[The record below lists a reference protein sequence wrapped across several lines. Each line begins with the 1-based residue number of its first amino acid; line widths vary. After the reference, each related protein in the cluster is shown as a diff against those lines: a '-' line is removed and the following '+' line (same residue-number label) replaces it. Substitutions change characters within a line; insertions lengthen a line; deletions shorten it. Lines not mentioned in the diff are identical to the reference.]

1 LIKSKLKIMKK
12 YSFLII
18 GSFLA
23 FAANAQFKNQET
35 KQFQVKGSCANAKEL
50 IEKAGNQ
57 PRISKVDFDTITQ
70 TASISYNK
78 SKTNS
83 NEILKNIALA
93 GFDNAEYMAPDEA
106 YAKLEKDCQY
116 SRDKK
121 MVMNHQEMDHPN
133 HNQTE
138 TSQQKNQLSHVF
150 DAYFSLKDA
159 FVKANESEISKQIT
173 VFSKSI
179 STVEMGKLS
188 HESHMVW
195 MEVLNDLE
203 ATSKQ
208 LSQEKNIEKQR
219 TTFAKL
225 SQPMFKLAQ
234 KANLGYTLYYQN
246 CPMFNGGSNWL
257 SKDSD
262 IKNPFYGNMMLT
274 CGSTVDKL

>member
-1 LIKSKLKIMKK
+1 MKK

-57 PRISKVDFDTITQ
+57 SRISKVDFDT
-70 TASISYNK
+70 TAQIATISYNK
-78 SKTNS
+78 AKTNS

-106 YAKLEKDCQY
+106 YAKLGKDCQY

-121 MVMNHQEMDHPN
+121 MTMNQQEMDHSN

-138 TSQQKNQLSHVF
+138 NSQQQNQLSQVF

-173 VFSKSI
+173 AFSKSI

-188 HESHMVW
+188 HESHTIW
-195 MEVLNDLE
+195 MEVLKDLE
-203 ATSKQ
+203 STSKQ
-208 LSQEKNIEKQR
+208 LVQEKNIEKQR

-225 SQPMFKLAQ
+225 SVPMHKLAQ
-234 KANLGYTLYYQN
+234 KANLGYTVYYQN
-246 CPMFNGGSNWL
+246 CPMYNGGSNWL

-274 CGSTVDKL
+274 CGSTIETLK

>member
-1 LIKSKLKIMKK
+1 MKK
-12 YSFLII
+12 YSFLVI

-23 FAANAQFKNQET
+23 FTANAQFKNQET
-35 KQFQVKGSCANAKEL
+35 KQFQVKGNCVNAKEL

-57 PRISKVDFDTITQ
+57 PRISKVDFDASTQIALIT
-70 TASISYNK
+70 YNK
-78 SKTNS
+78 AKTNS
-83 NEILKNIALA
+83 NEILKKVALA

-121 MVMNHQEMDHPN
+121 MTMNHKEMN
-133 HNQTE
+133 HSNHTSNE
-138 TSQQKNQLSHVF
+138 SSQQQNQLSLVF

-159 FVKANESEISKQIT
+159 FVKTNESEISKQIT
-173 VFSKSI
+173 AFTKSI
-179 STVEMGKLS
+179 SVVEMGKLS

-203 ATSKQ
+203 TTSKL

-219 TTFAKL
+219 IIFAKL
-225 SQPMFKLAQ
+225 SQPMYKLAQ
-234 KANLGYTLYYQN
+234 KANLGYTVYYQN
-246 CPMFNGGSNWL
+246 CPMFDGGSNWL
-257 SKDSD
+257 SKESA

-274 CGSTVDKL
+274 CGSTVETLK

>member
-1 LIKSKLKIMKK
+1 MIKSKSNIMKK
-12 YSFLII
+12 YSFLVI

-23 FAANAQFKNQET
+23 FTTNAQFKNQET
-35 KQFQVKGSCANAKEL
+35 KQFQVKGNCTNAKQL

-57 PRISKVDFDTITQ
+57 PRISKVDFDATTQ
-70 TASISYNK
+70 IATISYNK
-78 SKTNS
+78 VKTNS
-83 NEILKNIALA
+83 NEILKNIAIA

-106 YAKLEKDCQY
+106 YAKLGKDCQY
-116 SRDKK
+116 TRDKK
-121 MVMNHQEMDHPN
+121 MTMNHQEMDHST
-133 HNQTE
+133 HNQTK
-138 TSQQKNQLSHVF
+138 TSQQHNQLSQVF
-150 DAYFSLKDA
+150 DAYFLLKDA
-159 FVKANESEISKQIT
+159 FVKANENEISKQIT
-173 VFSKSI
+173 AFSKSI

-195 MEVLNDLE
+195 MEVLKDLE
-203 ATSKQ
+203 TTSKQ

>member
-1 LIKSKLKIMKK
+1 MKK

-57 PRISKVDFDTITQ
+57 PRISKVDFDTTTQ

-78 SKTNS
+78 AKTNS

-121 MVMNHQEMDHPN
+121 MLMNHQEMDHST

-138 TSQQKNQLSHVF
+138 ASQQKNQLSQVF
-150 DAYFSLKDA
+150 DTYFSLKDA
-159 FVKANESEISKQIT
+159 FVKANESE
-173 VFSKSI
+173 
-179 STVEMGKLS
+179 LS

-208 LSQEKNIEKQR
+208 LVQEKNIDKQR
-219 TTFAKL
+219 STFAKL
-225 SQPMFKLAQ
+225 SQSMYKLAQ
-234 KANLGYTLYYQN
+234 KANLGYTVYYQN

-257 SKDSD
+257 SKDSA

-274 CGSTVDKL
+274 CGSTVETLK

>member
-1 LIKSKLKIMKK
+1 MKK
-12 YSFLII
+12 CSFLVI

-35 KQFQVKGSCANAKEL
+35 KQFEVKGNCANAKEL

-57 PRISKVDFDTITQ
+57 PRISKVDFDATTQ
-70 TASISYNK
+70 IASISYNK
-78 SKTNS
+78 AKTNS

-93 GFDNAEYMAPDEA
+93 GFDNAEYMAPDVA

-121 MVMNHQEMDHPN
+121 IVMNYQEMNHSN

-138 TSQQKNQLSHVF
+138 TSQQKNQLSQVF
-150 DAYFSLKDA
+150 DVYFSLKDA
-159 FVKANESEISKQIT
+159 FVKVNESETSKQIT
-173 VFSKSI
+173 AFNKSI
-179 STVEMGKLS
+179 SVVEMGKLS

-203 ATSKQ
+203 TTSKQ

-219 TTFAKL
+219 IIFAKL
-225 SQPMFKLAQ
+225 SQPMYKLAQ
-234 KANLGYTLYYQN
+234 KANLGYTVYYQN
-246 CPMFNGGSNWL
+246 CPMFNGSSNWL
-257 SKDSD
+257 SKESD

-274 CGSTVDKL
+274 CGSTVETLK

>member
-1 LIKSKLKIMKK
+1 MKK
-12 YSFLII
+12 YSFLVI

-23 FAANAQFKNQET
+23 FAVNAQFKNQET
-35 KQFQVKGSCANAKEL
+35 KQFQVKGNCANAKEL

-57 PRISKVDFDTITQ
+57 ARISKVDFDVNTQ

-78 SKTNS
+78 AKTNS

-219 TTFAKL
+219 STFAKL
-225 SQPMFKLAQ
+225 SQPMYKLAQ
-234 KANLGYTLYYQN
+234 KANLGYTVYYQN
-246 CPMFNGGSNWL
+246 CPMFDGGSNWL
-257 SKDSD
+257 SKESA

-274 CGSTVDKL
+274 CGSTVETLK

>member
-1 LIKSKLKIMKK
+1 MKK

-57 PRISKVDFDTITQ
+57 PRISKVDFDTTTQ

-78 SKTNS
+78 AKTNS

-93 GFDNAEYMAPDEA
+93 GFDNSEYMAPDEA

-121 MVMNHQEMDHPN
+121 MLMNHQEMDHPT

-138 TSQQKNQLSHVF
+138 ASQQKNQLSQVF
-150 DAYFSLKDA
+150 DTYFSLKDA

-173 VFSKSI
+173 VFSQSI
-179 STVEMGKLS
+179 SIVEMGKFS

-208 LSQEKNIEKQR
+208 LVQEKNIDKQR
-219 TTFAKL
+219 STFAKL
-225 SQPMFKLAQ
+225 SQSMYKLAQ
-234 KANLGYTLYYQN
+234 KANLGYTVYYQN

-257 SKDSD
+257 SKDSA

-274 CGSTVDKL
+274 CGSTVETLK

>member
-1 LIKSKLKIMKK
+1 MKK

-57 PRISKVDFDTITQ
+57 SRISKVDFDT
-70 TASISYNK
+70 TAQIATISYNK
-78 SKTNS
+78 AKTNS

-106 YAKLEKDCQY
+106 YVKLGKDCQY

-121 MVMNHQEMDHPN
+121 MTMNQQEMDHSN
-133 HNQTE
+133 HNQTQN
-138 TSQQKNQLSHVF
+138 SQQKNQLSQVF

-173 VFSKSI
+173 AFSKSI

-188 HESHMVW
+188 HESHTIW
-195 MEVLNDLE
+195 MEVLKDLE
-203 ATSKQ
+203 STSKQ
-208 LSQEKNIEKQR
+208 LVQEKNIEKQR

-225 SQPMFKLAQ
+225 SVPMHKLAQ
-234 KANLGYTLYYQN
+234 KANLGYTVYYQN
-246 CPMFNGGSNWL
+246 CPMYNGGSNWL

-262 IKNPFYGNMMLT
+262 IKNPFYGNIMLT
-274 CGSTVDKL
+274 CGSTIETLK

>member
-1 LIKSKLKIMKK
+1 MKK
-12 YSFLII
+12 YSFLVI

-35 KQFQVKGSCANAKEL
+35 KQFQVKGNCANAKEL

-57 PRISKVDFDTITQ
+57 PRISKVDFDTTTQ

-78 SKTNS
+78 AKTNS

-121 MVMNHQEMDHPN
+121 MLMNHQEMDHST
-133 HNQTE
+133 HNQAE

-173 VFSKSI
+173 AFTKSI
-179 STVEMGKLS
+179 SVVEMGKLS
-188 HESHMVW
+188 HESHMIW

-203 ATSKQ
+203 TTSKQ

-219 TTFAKL
+219 STFAKL
-225 SQPMFKLAQ
+225 SQPMYKLAQ
-234 KANLGYTLYYQN
+234 KANLGYTVYYQN

-274 CGSTVDKL
+274 CGSTVETLK

>member
-1 LIKSKLKIMKK
+1 MKK

-35 KQFQVKGSCANAKEL
+35 KQFQVKGSCAIAKEL

-57 PRISKVDFDTITQ
+57 SRISKVDFDTTTQ
-70 TASISYNK
+70 IATISYNK
-78 SKTNS
+78 AKTNS

-106 YAKLEKDCQY
+106 YAKLGKDCQY

-121 MVMNHQEMDHPN
+121 MTMNHQEMDHSN
-133 HNQTE
+133 HNQTQN
-138 TSQQKNQLSHVF
+138 SQQKNQLSQVF
-150 DAYFSLKDA
+150 DAYFSLKYA

-173 VFSKSI
+173 AFSKSI

-188 HESHMVW
+188 HESHTIW
-195 MEVLNDLE
+195 MEVLKDLE
-203 ATSKQ
+203 STSKQ
-208 LSQEKNIEKQR
+208 LVQEKNIEKQR

-225 SQPMFKLAQ
+225 SVPMHKLAQ
-234 KANLGYTLYYQN
+234 KANLGYTVYYQN
-246 CPMFNGGSNWL
+246 CPMYNGGSNWL

-262 IKNPFYGNMMLT
+262 SKKPFYGNIMLT
-274 CGSTVDKL
+274 CGSTIETLK

>member
-1 LIKSKLKIMKK
+1 MKK
-12 YSFLII
+12 CSFLVI

-35 KQFQVKGSCANAKEL
+35 KQFEVKGNCANAKEL

-57 PRISKVDFDTITQ
+57 PRISKVDFDATTQ
-70 TASISYNK
+70 IASISYNK
-78 SKTNS
+78 AKTNS

-93 GFDNAEYMAPDEA
+93 GFDNAEYMAPDVA

-121 MVMNHQEMDHPN
+121 IVMNYQEMNHSN

-138 TSQQKNQLSHVF
+138 ISQQKNQLSQVF
-150 DAYFSLKDA
+150 DVYFSLKDA
-159 FVKANESEISKQIT
+159 FVKVNESETSKQIT
-173 VFSKSI
+173 AFNKSI
-179 STVEMGKLS
+179 SVVEMGKLS

-203 ATSKQ
+203 TTSKQ

-219 TTFAKL
+219 IIFAKL
-225 SQPMFKLAQ
+225 SQPMYKLAQ
-234 KANLGYTLYYQN
+234 KANLGYTVYYQN
-246 CPMFNGGSNWL
+246 CPMFNGSSNWL
-257 SKDSD
+257 SKESD

-274 CGSTVDKL
+274 CGSTVETLK

>member
-1 LIKSKLKIMKK
+1 MKK

-57 PRISKVDFDTITQ
+57 PRISKVDFDTTTQ

-78 SKTNS
+78 AKTNS

-93 GFDNAEYMAPDEA
+93 GFDNSEYMAPDEA

-121 MVMNHQEMDHPN
+121 MLMNHQEMDHST

-138 TSQQKNQLSHVF
+138 ASQQKNQLSQVF
-150 DAYFSLKDA
+150 DTYFSLKDA

-173 VFSKSI
+173 AFTKSI

-188 HESHMVW
+188 HELHMVW

-203 ATSKQ
+203 TTSKQ

-225 SQPMFKLAQ
+225 SARMYKLAQ
-234 KANLGYTLYYQN
+234 KANLGYTVYYQN
-246 CPMFNGGSNWL
+246 CPMFHGVSTWL
-257 SKDSD
+257 SKESD

-274 CGSTVDKL
+274 CGSTVETLKS

>member
-1 LIKSKLKIMKK
+1 MKK
-12 YSFLII
+12 CSFLVI

-35 KQFQVKGSCANAKEL
+35 KQFEVKGNCANAKEL

-57 PRISKVDFDTITQ
+57 PRISKVDFDATTQ
-70 TASISYNK
+70 IASISYNK
-78 SKTNS
+78 AKTNS

-93 GFDNAEYMAPDEA
+93 GFDNAEYMAPDVA

-121 MVMNHQEMDHPN
+121 IVMNYQEMNHSN

-138 TSQQKNQLSHVF
+138 TSQQKNQLSQVF
-150 DAYFSLKDA
+150 DVYFSLKDA
-159 FVKANESEISKQIT
+159 FVKVNESETSKQIT
-173 VFSKSI
+173 AFNKSI
-179 STVEMGKLS
+179 SFVEMGKLS

-203 ATSKQ
+203 TTSKQ

-219 TTFAKL
+219 IIFAKL
-225 SQPMFKLAQ
+225 SQPMYKLAQ
-234 KANLGYTLYYQN
+234 KANLGYTVYYQN
-246 CPMFNGGSNWL
+246 CPMFNGSSNWL
-257 SKDSD
+257 SKESD

-274 CGSTVDKL
+274 CGSTVETLK